1 MLQNCFCFMF
11 WFFGHEA
18 CGILAPWPG
27 MEPCIGRWSL
37 NHWTTGQVLGHTFLY
52 MLHTLC
58 TPWFCVLLTRVQ
70 LFATPGSVARQAPL
84 SMEFPRQEYWSWL
97 PFPSPGDLPDP
108 GMEPRSPALA
118 GGFFTTEPSGKSY
131 KIGMGVQILGCMM
144 FYLTKDTENLINILK
159 ITEKGWK

>member
-1 MLQNCFCFMF
+1 MPLFCGIFFFAKCLLTVLQNCFCFMF

-27 MEPCIGRWSL
+27 MEPYIGRWSL
-37 NHWTTGQVLGHTFLY
+37 NHGTTGQVLGHTFLY

-70 LFATPGSVARQAPL
+70 LFATPGTVAHQAPL
-84 SMEFPRQEYWSWL
+84 SMEFPRQEYWSCL

-108 GMEPRSPALA
+108 GIEPESL
-118 GGFFTTEPSGKSY
+118 
-131 KIGMGVQILGCMM
+131 
-144 FYLTKDTENLINILK
+144 NLLHWQADSLPLVPP
-159 ITEKGWK
+159 GQHGDMLLH